1 MSDDF
6 ETANAKIVAEINA
19 LLARLKPLRDECTKI
34 MEAIAVLLYN
44 RGELVDAEMARLQA
58 YLKSSPGITNF
69 EKQRHEINSPHWI

>member
-58 YLKSSPGITNF
+58 YLKSRPRET
-69 EKQRHEINSPHWI
+69 K